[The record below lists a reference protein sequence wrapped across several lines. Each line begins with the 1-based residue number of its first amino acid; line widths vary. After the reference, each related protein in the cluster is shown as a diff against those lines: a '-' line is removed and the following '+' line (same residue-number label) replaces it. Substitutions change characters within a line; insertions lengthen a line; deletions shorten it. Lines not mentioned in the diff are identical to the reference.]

1 MREVVRTTNSSIQRS
16 TISRLSGLLDGIRGQ
31 QKGKKRQIDKK
42 HRIQIRWIYYDEK
55 SQAFIP
61 VRQKNAGGNS
71 FVSYSSSEDPT
82 FEELKKYSKYPVLPR
97 RQKSFLWPSTC
108 YATRCL
114 RHGTDSHFRIHR

>member
-31 QKGKKRQIDKK
+31 QKGKKRQIDKE
-42 HRIQIRWIYYDEK
+42 HRIQIRWIHYDEK

-71 FVSYSSSEDPT
+71 FVYNT
-82 FEELKKYSKYPVLPR
+82 IQYNVLYFERVDTWLT
-97 RQKSFLWPSTC
+97 Q
-108 YATRCL
+108 
-114 RHGTDSHFRIHR
+114 